1 MKVLVG
7 LALAVL
13 VVSASWSVIASL
25 ALDEPRPSVLP
36 VPVTTGPVA
45 TTRAPSGAST
55 STSAVAPGASTTVP
69 ASVPSTTAPSVAR
82 FTTAQIATHSSS
94 SSCWLVVNGRVY
106 DVTTYLRSHPGG
118 SRTITPWCGKESTVA
133 FATEDG
139 RGEHSTDAYV
149 QLERYLIGELAP

>member
-1 MKVLVG
+1 VKVVVG

-25 ALDEPRPSVLP
+25 GRDEPPSVLP
-36 VPVTTGPVA
+36 APVTDSVVTT
-45 TTRAPSGAST
+45 TTRTPTGAST
-55 STSAVAPGASTTVP
+55 STSASGSSTATP
-69 ASVPSTTAPSVAR
+69 ASVTSTTSSSVPR
-82 FTTAQIATHSSS
+82 FTAAEIATHSTT
-94 SSCWLVVNGRVY
+94 SSCWLVVDGRVY

-139 RGEHSTDAYV
+139 RGEHSTDAYA
-149 QLERYLIGELAP
+149 QLDRYVIGERAS